1 MAMPSPETQSNPVTD
16 AVQQRR
22 TLLGQPALQPG
33 PQPQMWGLAFSG
45 GGVRSATF
53 CFGLLVA
60 LARQRALLR
69 FDLLSTVSGGGFI
82 GALLGRLFDQASSAQ
97 SASHVQTAIADA
109 DNRWFAWWLRAN
121 GHYLFASGARDVF
134 VAVATMLRSLLALH
148 IELAVVAMAVGTL
161 LATLN
166 LATWAWLDHQWL
178 PLVRAGG
185 EWVSVLLSHLP
196 NALPTL
202 WLLWVPPM
210 LLLSGT
216 LACAYW
222 ALPQRRDR
230 EFRQFALGHWAI
242 WAVVMACLVLQPNW
256 LADLGGLSR
265 QMRAGAMLMSLCW
278 LLGIP
283 WGWWQL
289 LRCNDDQSRVRSQV
303 TTQLS
308 AVVMVSVAVAL
319 LGVVDRLAWF
329 IAFDHPISLELGAAL
344 LALAALLRTVLA
356 KLGASSGAAPAWLG
370 HRLLTL
376 AHWTG
381 LLVTLLL
388 TACWV
393 SVLYSVV
400 FGALFEPPLQ
410 PLQNTPALQFGRAAL
425 RLALIAAGVYGFLT
439 ATGRQVEFAN
449 LSSLHRYYRDR
460 LVRGWLGAANPARFD
475 AVASTLD
482 KRPPEPA
489 SGYHVSDVAAVVAG
503 DDVNMVDYAPH
514 TGGGPL
520 HLINVCLNQTVA
532 SSSRAFNRDRKGQSL
547 TVMPGAQ
554 MRLAEQPWQPMPA
567 DNAMSLGSW
576 TAISGA
582 AFAPGLGM
590 LTRSGISALAM
601 FAGVRLGYWWQ
612 PYPPGSDGRRG
623 LSLFAKSAM
632 LVGELLGRFRGDTGS
647 AWYLTDGGHFENTA
661 AYALLRE
668 RCRLIVLADCG
679 ADPLYRF
686 EDLENLVRKA
696 RVDLGAEIQFLK
708 PACADPPAPFGGFGS
723 LSDLASPH
731 SDACLALAEIRYAGG
746 DTGHLVLVKPNMSSG
761 LPVDLLN
768 FKASNPTF
776 PQQTTADQSYDEAQW
791 ESHFVLGREIGQW
804 LTTELLQGLADDQHP
819 PFVPDDG
826 RPLKGTADSAA
837 KDGHAARLPV
847 RLGVSAV
854 SASIGL
860 GTAATLGVTVWQGI
874 DSVRTASRQ
883 GTDADDKALKELTDL
898 WGMMA
903 VPPTAAAASDTA
915 TSSPTSAAQ
924 RAATAGP
931 LASAL
936 LRIGDTL
943 CPNGFNRWFA
953 TGYTAQYVLDDAR
966 YACQDLQSAGPGV
979 APSACAQLLRINNPA
994 HCLYRPPDVVR
1005 GADQRLPC
1013 LPHYWGRDY
1022 RLRPSAN
1029 VVGNCPKLID
1039 TAQTVASAP
1048 AAASAA
1054 SGTGLG
1060 GMLTGAGAAN
1070 TVAAAASSVASPSPT
1085 VALDSCL
1092 TNTVYLQVYGTSR
1105 TNDEVDLRL
1114 AFARLNK
1121 RLDPTEDM
1129 NASASFQHRP
1139 PPTPVRVD
1147 TVRWQGPA
1155 GKACALTLADWLNQ
1169 RPINGRQQPP
1179 KPALAE
1185 ALSKQY
1191 QGNAK
1196 VVEVWLAP

>member
-1 MAMPSPETQSNPVTD
+1 TVN
-16 AVQQRR
+16 
-22 TLLGQPALQPG
+22 LGL
-33 PQPQMWGLAFSG
+33 
-45 GGVRSATF
+45 
-53 CFGLLVA
+53 
-60 LARQRALLR
+60 
-69 FDLLSTVSGGGFI
+69 
-82 GALLGRLFDQASSAQ
+82 
-97 SASHVQTAIADA
+97 
-109 DNRWFAWWLRAN
+109 
-121 GHYLFASGARDVF
+121 
-134 VAVATMLRSLLALH
+134 
-148 IELAVVAMAVGTL
+148 
-161 LATLN
+161 
-166 LATWAWLDHQWL
+166 WAWLDTEWR
-178 PLVRAGG
+178 PLVRTGG

-202 WLLWVPPM
+202 WLLWVPVM

-230 EFRQFALGHWAI
+230 EFRQFALLHWFI
-242 WAVVMACLVLQPNW
+242 WAAVMGCLVLQPTW
-256 LADLGGLSR
+256 LADLGGLSP
-265 QMRAGAMLMSLCW
+265 QMRVGAMLMSLCW
-278 LLGIP
+278 MLGIP
-283 WGWWQL
+283 WGWWQ
-289 LRCNDDQSRVRSQV
+289 LRCNDDQSRVRSLV

-329 IAFDHPISLELGAAL
+329 IAFDHPVSLELGAAL
-344 LALAALLRTVLA
+344 LALAAVLRTVLA
-356 KLGASSGAAPAWLG
+356 QLGASSGAAPAWLG
-370 HRLLTL
+370 NKLLTL

-393 SVLYSVV
+393 SVLYAVV

-425 RLALIAAGVYGFLT
+425 RLGLIAAGVYGFLT

-482 KRPPEPA
+482 ARPPEPA
-489 SGYHVSDVAAVVAG
+489 SGYHVSDVATVVAG
-503 DDVNMVDYAPH
+503 DDVDLVDYSPH

-532 SSSRAFNRDRKGQSL
+532 SRARAFNRDRKGQSL

-567 DNAMSLGSW
+567 DNALTLGAW

-582 AFAPGLGM
+582 AFAPGLGT

-612 PYPPGSDGRRG
+612 PYAPGSGGRRG

-632 LVGELLGRFRGDTGS
+632 LVGEMLGRFRGDTGS

-708 PACADPPAPFGGFGS
+708 PDSANPPAPYDGFGS

-746 DTGHLVLVKPNMSSG
+746 ATGHLVLVKPNLSSG

-768 FKASNPTF
+768 FKASNPAF

-804 LTTELLQGLADDQHP
+804 LTNELLQNLADDKHP

-826 RPLKGTADSAA
+826 KPLQGSDQGASKDS
-837 KDGHAARLPV
+837 HAARLPV

-874 DSVRTASRQ
+874 DSIRSASRQ

-898 WGMMA
+898 WGKMA
-903 VPPTAAAASDTA
+903 VSGTPAAVADAASA
-915 TSSPTSAAQ
+915 PPLPSAAQ

-931 LASAL
+931 LAGSL

-943 CPNGFNRWFA
+943 CPNGFARWFA
-953 TGYTAQYVLDDAR
+953 PGTTAQHVLDDAR
-966 YACQDLQSAGPGV
+966 YACQDLQTAGPGV
-979 APSACAQLLRINNPA
+979 APAACVQLLRINNPE
-994 HCLYRPPDVVR
+994 HCLYRPPEVVR
-1005 GADQRLPC
+1005 GADQRPPC

-1029 VVGNCPKLID
+1029 VVGNCPKPAD
-1039 TAQTVASAP
+1039 TAQAQASAAASAP
-1048 AAASAA
+1048 AATGSAA
-1054 SGTGLG
+1054 SSAGLG
-1060 GMLTGAGAAN
+1060 GLGGVLTGAGAGAAGGSA
-1070 TVAAAASSVASPSPT
+1070 TGVAGAVSSASSPASTAS
-1085 VALDSCL
+1085 LEGCL

-1105 TNDEVDLRL
+1105 TNDEVDLRV
-1114 AFARLNK
+1114 AFARLDK

-1129 NASASFQHRP
+1129 NASAAFQHRP

-1155 GKACALTLADWLNQ
+1155 GKACALTLAHWLTQ
-1169 RPINGRQQPP
+1169 RPTNSRQQPP
-1179 KPALAE
+1179 KPAVAE
-1185 ALSKQY
+1185 ALAKQY
-1191 QGNAK
+1191 QGDAK

>member
-1 MAMPSPETQSNPVTD
+1 MAMPTPETQSNPVID

-22 TLLGQPALQPG
+22 VLLSEPPLLPG
-33 PQPQMWGLAFSG
+33 PQPQMWGLALSG

-60 LARQRALLR
+60 LARNRALLR

-82 GALLGRLFDQASSAQ
+82 GALLGRLFDQSSSAQ
-97 SASHVQTAIADA
+97 AATGVQAAIADA

-121 GHYLFASGARDVF
+121 GHYLFARGARDVF
-134 VAVATMLRSLLALH
+134 VAVATMVRNLLALH
-148 IELAVVAMAVGTL
+148 IELALVAMAVGTM
-161 LATLN
+161 LAIVN
-166 LATWAWLDHQWL
+166 LGTWAWLNQQWHPTAQL
-178 PLVRAGG
+178 GG
-185 EWVSVLLSHLP
+185 EWVSVLLTHLP
-196 NALPTL
+196 NPLPTL
-202 WLLWVPPM
+202 WLLWAPLMVTA
-210 LLLSGT
+210 SGI

-230 EFRQFALGHWAI
+230 QFRQFALVHWSVWAI
-242 WAVVMACLVLQPNW
+242 AMTGLVVQPAW
-256 LADLGGLSR
+256 LADFGGLSP
-265 QMRAGAMLMSLCW
+265 QMRTGSMLMSLCW

-289 LRCNDDQSRVRSQV
+289 LRCGDDQERVRAKV
-303 TTQLS
+303 TSQLS
-308 AVVMVSVAVAL
+308 AVVMVSAAVVI

-329 IAFDHPISLELGAAL
+329 IAFDHPVSLQLGAAL

-356 KLGASSGAAPAWLG
+356 QLGASSGAAPAWLG
-370 HRLLTL
+370 SKLLTL

-381 LLVTLLL
+381 LLVTLTL

-400 FGALFEPPLQ
+400 FDALFEPPTQ
-410 PLQNTPALQFGRAAL
+410 ALQFGRATL
-425 RLALIAAGVYGFLT
+425 RLALIAAGVYGFLA

-449 LSSLHRYYRDR
+449 LSSLHRYYKDR

-475 AVASTLD
+475 QVASTLD
-482 KRPPEPA
+482 ERPSEPA
-489 SGYHVSDVAAVVAG
+489 DGYRVSDVSTVVSG
-503 DDVNMVDYAPH
+503 DDVDLVNYSPH

-532 SSSRAFNRDRKGQSL
+532 SSARAFNRDRKGQSL

-554 MRLAEQPWQPMPA
+554 MRLAEQPWQAMPA

-582 AFAPGLGM
+582 AFAPGLGT

-612 PYPPGSDGRRG
+612 PYPPGSGGRKG
-623 LSLFAKSAM
+623 LSVFAKSAM
-632 LVGELLGRFRGDTGS
+632 LVGEMMGRFRGDTGS
-647 AWYLTDGGHFENTA
+647 AWYLSDGGHFENTA

-696 RVDLGAEIQFLK
+696 RVDLGADIQFLK
-708 PACADPPAPFGGFGS
+708 PESDNPPAPYGGFGS
-723 LSDLASPH
+723 VSDLGSAQ
-731 SDACLALAEIRYAGG
+731 SDACLALAEVRYAGG
-746 DTGHLVLVKPNMSSG
+746 GMGHLVLVKPNMFCG

-768 FKASNPTF
+768 FKGSNPAF

-804 LTTELLQGLADDQHP
+804 LTQELLQSLAGDDNP

-826 RPLKGTADSAA
+826 KPLKGAATDAA
-837 KDGHAARLPV
+837 KDSHASRMPV

-898 WGMMA
+898 WGKMA
-903 VPPTAAAASDTA
+903 APSTAPAASGAANSAQHMA
-915 TSSPTSAAQ
+915 T
-924 RAATAGP
+924 AATAGP

-966 YACQDLQSAGPGV
+966 YACQDLQAAGPGV
-979 APSACAQLLRINNPA
+979 APPACQQLLHINNPA
-994 HCLYRPPDVVR
+994 HCLYRPPDLVP
-1005 GADQRLPC
+1005 GTDQRQAC

-1022 RLRPSAN
+1022 RLQPNAN
-1029 VVGNCPKLID
+1029 VVGNCPKLAD
-1039 TAQTVASAP
+1039 ASAVALPASASAP
-1048 AAASAA
+1048 TSNTSAVLAGAAGGGAATAASAA
-1054 SGTGLG
+1054 S
-1060 GMLTGAGAAN
+1060 
-1070 TVAAAASSVASPSPT
+1070 SVAEPT
-1085 VALDSCL
+1085 PVAEALATCLD
-1092 TNTVYLQVYGTSR
+1092 NTVYLQVYGLSR
-1105 TNDEVDLRL
+1105 KSDEVDLRVD
-1114 AFARLNK
+1114 FARLNK

-1139 PPTPVRVD
+1139 PPTPVRTD
-1147 TVRWQGPA
+1147 MVRWHDA
-1155 GKACALTLADWLNQ
+1155 SGKACAQAVAGWLNE
-1169 RPINGRQQPP
+1169 RSAEGRKDP
-1179 KPALAE
+1179 KPAVAE
-1185 ALSKQY
+1185 PIAQQY
-1191 QGNAK
+1191 DGQPK

>member
-1 MAMPSPETQSNPVTD
+1 MAMPSPETQSDPIID

-22 TLLGQPALQPG
+22 TLLGEPPLQPG
-33 PQPQMWGLAFSG
+33 SQPQMWGLAFSG

-82 GALLGRLFDQASSAQ
+82 GALLGRLFDQSSSAAA
-97 SASHVQTAIADA
+97 ASHVQTAIADA

-121 GHYLFASGARDVF
+121 GHYLFARGARDVF

-166 LATWAWLDHQWL
+166 LATWAWLDHEWL
-178 PLVRAGG
+178 PLVRTGG

-202 WLLWVPPM
+202 WLLWVPLM

-242 WAVVMACLVLQPNW
+242 WVAVMVCLVLQPAW
-256 LADLGGLSR
+256 LADLGGLSP

-308 AVVMVSVAVAL
+308 AVLMVSVAVAL

-329 IAFDHPISLELGAAL
+329 IAFDHPVSLELGAAL

-356 KLGASSGAAPAWLG
+356 QLGASSGAAPAWLG
-370 HRLLTL
+370 NKLLTL

-393 SVLYSVV
+393 SVLYNVV
-400 FGALFEPPLQ
+400 FGALFEPPLD

-460 LVRGWLGAANPARFD
+460 LVRGWLGAANPQRFD

-489 SGYHVSDVAAVVAG
+489 TGYHVSDVAAVVAG
-503 DDVNMVDYAPH
+503 DDVALVDYAPH

-520 HLINVCLNQTVA
+520 HLISVCLNQTVA
-532 SSSRAFNRDRKGQSL
+532 SSTRAFNRDRKGQSL
-547 TVMPGAQ
+547 TVMPGAH

-567 DNAMSLGSW
+567 DNALTLGSW

-612 PYPPGSDGRRG
+612 PYPPGSGGRRG

-632 LVGELLGRFRGDTGS
+632 LVGEMLGRFRGDTGS

-708 PACADPPAPFGGFGS
+708 PDCAAPPAPFGGFGS

-746 DTGHLVLVKPNMSSG
+746 ATGHLVLVKPNMSCG

-768 FKASNPTF
+768 FKASNPAF

-804 LTTELLQGLADDQHP
+804 LSTELLQALADDQHP

-826 RPLKGTADSAA
+826 KPLKGADESAT
-837 KDGHAARLPV
+837 KDGHASRLPV

-874 DSVRTASRQ
+874 DSIRTTSRQ

-898 WGMMA
+898 WGKMA
-903 VPPTAAAASDTA
+903 VPGAPAAPADAASA
-915 TSSPTSAAQ
+915 PPPPSAAQ

-931 LASAL
+931 LASSL
-936 LRIGDTL
+936 LRIADTL

-953 TGYTAQYVLDDAR
+953 PGTTAQYVLDDAR

-979 APSACAQLLRINNPA
+979 APTACAQLLRVDNPE
-994 HCLYRPPDVVR
+994 HCLYRPPDVVH
-1005 GADQRLPC
+1005 GANQRPPC

-1029 VVGNCPKLID
+1029 VVGNCPKLAGD
-1039 TAQTVASAP
+1039 G
-1048 AAASAA
+1048 AA
-1054 SGTGLG
+1054 SG
-1060 GMLTGAGAAN
+1060 
-1070 TVAAAASSVASPSPT
+1070 VAAAVSSASSPASTAS
-1085 VALDSCL
+1085 LESCL

-1105 TNDEVDLRL
+1105 TNDEVDLRV
-1114 AFARLNK
+1114 AFTHLNK

-1129 NASASFQHRP
+1129 NASAAFQHRP
-1139 PPTPVRVD
+1139 PPTPLRVD

-1155 GKACALTLADWLNQ
+1155 GKACALALAQWLSQ
-1169 RPINGRQQPP
+1169 RPISGRPLPP
-1179 KPALAE
+1179 KPAVAE

>member
-1 MAMPSPETQSNPVTD
+1 MAMPTPETQSNPVTD

-22 TLLGQPALQPG
+22 ALLDEPPLQPG
-33 PQPQMWGLAFSG
+33 PQPQMWGLALSG

-60 LARQRALLR
+60 LARNRALLR

-82 GALLGRLFDQASSAQ
+82 GALLGRLFDQSSSAQ
-97 SASHVQTAIADA
+97 AATSVQAAIADA

-121 GHYLFASGARDVF
+121 GHYLFARGARDVF
-134 VAVATMLRSLLALH
+134 VAVATMVRNLLALH
-148 IELAVVAMAVGTL
+148 IELALVAMAVGTL
-161 LATLN
+161 LASVN
-166 LATWAWLDHQWL
+166 LATWAWLNSQWHPSVQL
-178 PLVRAGG
+178 GG
-185 EWVSVLLSHLP
+185 EWISVLLSHLP
-196 NALPTL
+196 NPLPTL
-202 WLLWVPPM
+202 WLLWVPLM
-210 LLLSGT
+210 VTASGI

-222 ALPQRRDR
+222 ALPQRRDQQ
-230 EFRQFALGHWAI
+230 FRQFALLHWSVWAI
-242 WAVVMACLVLQPNW
+242 VMLCLVVQPAW
-256 LADLGGLSR
+256 LADLGGLSP
-265 QMRAGAMLMSLCW
+265 QMRTGSMLMSLCW
-278 LLGIP
+278 LMGIP

-289 LRCNDDQSRVRSQV
+289 LRCDDDQERVRARV
-303 TTQLS
+303 TSQLS
-308 AVVMVSVAVAL
+308 AVVMISAVMAL

-329 IAFDHPISLELGAAL
+329 IAFDHPVSLQLGAAL

-356 KLGASSGAAPAWLG
+356 QLGASSGAAPAWLG
-370 HRLLTL
+370 SKLLTL
-376 AHWTG
+376 AHWAG
-381 LLVTLLL
+381 LLVTLAL

-400 FGALFEPPLQ
+400 FDALFEPPQ
-410 PLQNTPALQFGRAAL
+410 QALQFGRATL
-425 RLALIAAGVYGFLT
+425 RLALIAAGVFGFLA

-449 LSSLHRYYRDR
+449 LSSLHRYYKAR

-475 AVASTLD
+475 RVASTLD
-482 KRPPEPA
+482 ERPPEPA
-489 SGYHVSDVAAVVAG
+489 DGYRVSDVSTVVNG
-503 DDVNMVDYAPH
+503 DDVDLVDYSPH

-532 SSSRAFNRDRKGQSL
+532 SSARAFNRDRKGQSL

-554 MRLAEQPWQPMPA
+554 MRLAEQPWQAMPA

-582 AFAPGLGM
+582 AFAPGLGT

-612 PYPPGSDGRRG
+612 PYPPGSGGRKG
-623 LSLFAKSAM
+623 LSLFAKSAL
-632 LVGELLGRFRGDTGS
+632 LVGEMMGRFRGDTGS
-647 AWYLTDGGHFENTA
+647 AWYLSDGGHFENTA

-696 RVDLGAEIQFLK
+696 RVDLGADIQFLK
-708 PACADPPAPFGGFGS
+708 PESDDPPAPYGGFGS
-723 LSDLASPH
+723 VSDLASAH
-731 SDACLALAEIRYAGG
+731 SDACLALAEVRYAGG
-746 DTGHLVLVKPNMSSG
+746 GMGHLVLVKPNMFCG

-768 FKASNPTF
+768 FKGSNPAF

-804 LTTELLQGLADDQHP
+804 LTPELLQSLAGDDSP

-826 RPLKGTADSAA
+826 KPLKCAADTAAA
-837 KDGHAARLPV
+837 KDSHAARLPV

-874 DSVRTASRQ
+874 DSIRTASRQ

-898 WGMMA
+898 WGKMA
-903 VPPTAAAASDTA
+903 TPPAAAAASDAAASST
-915 TSSPTSAAQ
+915 TSTAQ

-943 CPNGFNRWFA
+943 CPNGFNHWFA

-966 YACQDLQSAGPGV
+966 YACQDLQAAGPGV
-979 APSACAQLLRINNPA
+979 APPACLQLLHISNPA
-994 HCLYRPPDVVR
+994 HCLYRPPDLVP
-1005 GADQRLPC
+1005 GGDQRPAC

-1022 RLRPSAN
+1022 RLQPSAN
-1029 VVGNCPKLID
+1029 VVGNCPKLAD
-1039 TAQTVASAP
+1039 NLTAQTTATAAPAATAPTPPVVSDAVGSGAAAAAAADSASASAP
-1048 AAASAA
+1048 EPVPVVEPLAPC
-1054 SGTGLG
+1054 LD
-1060 GMLTGAGAAN
+1060 N
-1070 TVAAAASSVASPSPT
+1070 T
-1085 VALDSCL
+1085 L
-1092 TNTVYLQVYGTSR
+1092 YLQVYGLSR
-1105 TNDEVDLRL
+1105 KNDEVDLRI
-1114 AFARLNK
+1114 AFARLDK
-1121 RLDPTEDM
+1121 RLAPTEDM

-1139 PPTPVRVD
+1139 PPTPVRAD
-1147 TVRWQGPA
+1147 MVRWHDA
-1155 GKACALTLADWLNQ
+1155 SGKACAQAVAAWLTE
-1169 RPINGRQQPP
+1169 RPTEGRKDP
-1179 KPALAE
+1179 KPAVAE
-1185 ALSKQY
+1185 AIAQQY
-1191 QGNAK
+1191 VGQPK
-1196 VVEVWLAP
+1196 VVEIWLAP

>member
-1 MAMPSPETQSNPVTD
+1 MAMPSPDTQSSPVTD

-22 TLLGQPALQPG
+22 TLLGEPLLQPG
-33 PQPQMWGLAFSG
+33 PEPQMWGLALSG

-53 CFGLLVA
+53 CLGLLVA
-60 LARQRALLR
+60 LARQRVLLR

-82 GALLGRLFDQASSAQ
+82 GALLGRLFDRVPSAQ
-97 SASHVQTAIADA
+97 AAQQVQAAIADA

-121 GHYLFASGARDVF
+121 GHYLFARGARDVF
-134 VAVATMLRSLLALH
+134 VAVATMVRSLLALH
-148 IELAVVAMAVGTL
+148 IELAVVAMAVGIL

-166 LATWAWLDHQWL
+166 LGVWAWMDHAWR
-178 PLVRAGG
+178 PLVVTGN

-202 WLLWVPPM
+202 WLLWVPLM

-230 EFRQFALGHWAI
+230 GFRQFALGHWAI
-242 WAVVMACLVLQPNW
+242 WAAVMAALVLRPSW
-256 LADLGGLSR
+256 LSDLGGLSP
-265 QMRAGAMLMSLCW
+265 QMRVGAMLMSLCW

-289 LRCNDDQSRVRSQV
+289 LRCDDDQARVRSRV

-308 AVVMVSVAVAL
+308 AVVMASVAVAL

-329 IAFDHPISLELGAAL
+329 IAFDHPVSMELGAAL

-356 KLGASSGAAPAWLG
+356 QLGASSGAAPAWLG
-370 HRLLTL
+370 NKLLTI
-376 AHWTG
+376 AHWVG

-393 SVLYSVV
+393 SVLYDVV
-400 FGALFEPPLQ
+400 FGALFEPLPDNRS
-410 PLQNTPALQFGRAAL
+410 NTQALQFVLAAE
-425 RLALIAAGVYGFLT
+425 RLALIAAAVFGFLL

-475 AVASTLD
+475 GVVSTLEP
-482 KRPPEPA
+482 RPPEPA

-503 DDVNMVDYAPH
+503 DDVALEDYAPH

-532 SSSRAFNRDRKGQSL
+532 SSTRAFNRDRKGQSL
-547 TVMPGAQ
+547 TVMPGGQ

-567 DNAMSLGSW
+567 DNALTLGAW

-582 AFAPGLGM
+582 AFAPGLGT

-612 PYPPGSDGRRG
+612 PYPPGAGGRRG
-623 LSLFAKSAM
+623 LSVFAKSAM
-632 LVGELLGRFRGDTGS
+632 LVGEMLGRFRGDTGS
-647 AWYLTDGGHFENTA
+647 AWYLSDGGHFENTA
-661 AYALLRE
+661 VYALLRE
-668 RCRLIVLADCG
+668 RCRVIVLADCG

-696 RVDLGAEIQFLK
+696 RVDLGAEIRFLK
-708 PACADPPAPFGGFGS
+708 PETANPPAPFGGFGS

-731 SDACLALAEIRYAGG
+731 SNACLALADITYAGG
-746 DTGHLVLVKPNMSSG
+746 HTGHLVLVKPNLSSG

-768 FKASNPTF
+768 FKASNPAF

-804 LTTELLQGLADDQHP
+804 LSPEVLQGLADDQHP

-826 RPLKGTADSAA
+826 KALKGDEAAA
-837 KDGHAARLPV
+837 KEGHAARLPV

-874 DSVRTASRQ
+874 DSFRTASRQ

-898 WGMMA
+898 WGRMA
-903 VPPTAAAASDTA
+903 VPGVAAAASDA
-915 TSSPTSAAQ
+915 ASAPPTPSAAT

-931 LASAL
+931 LASSL

-943 CPNGFNRWFA
+943 CPNGFDRWFA
-953 TGYTAQYVLDDAR
+953 PGTTAQHVLDDAR

-979 APSACAQLLRINNPA
+979 APAACAQLLRISDPE
-994 HCLYRPPDVVR
+994 HCLYRPPEVVR
-1005 GADQRLPC
+1005 GADQRPPC

-1029 VVGNCPKLID
+1029 VVGNCPKAAD
-1039 TAQTVASAP
+1039 TTALPAIVATATTAASAP
-1048 AAASAA
+1048 LGTTPVMVPASGAAPAASAA
-1054 SGTGLG
+1054 ASQP
-1060 GMLTGAGAAN
+1060 
-1070 TVAAAASSVASPSPT
+1070 AAAPG
-1085 VALDSCL
+1085 LDSCKAS
-1092 TNTVYLQVYGTSR
+1092 TVYLQVYGTSR
-1105 TNDEVDLRL
+1105 TNDEVDLRA
-1114 AFARLNK
+1114 AFARLDK

-1129 NASASFQHRP
+1129 NASAAFQRRP

-1147 TVRWQGPA
+1147 TVRWQLPA
-1155 GKACALTLADWLNQ
+1155 GKHCALAIASWLNQ
-1169 RPINGRQQPP
+1169 NSKARPQPP
-1179 KPALAE
+1179 RPALAE

-1191 QGNAK
+1191 KSEANI
-1196 VVEVWLAP
+1196 VEVWLAP